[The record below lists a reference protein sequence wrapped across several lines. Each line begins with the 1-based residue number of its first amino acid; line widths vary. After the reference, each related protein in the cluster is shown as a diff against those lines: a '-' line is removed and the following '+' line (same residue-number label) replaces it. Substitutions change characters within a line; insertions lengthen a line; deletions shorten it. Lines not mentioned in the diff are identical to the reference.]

1 MFGDIISDEASVFA
15 GSLGMLPSAS
25 LNPQGFGLYEPS
37 AGSAQDIAGKGI
49 ANPIGQILSAA
60 MMLRH
65 SFAREADARRI
76 EDAVAKALADGV
88 KGGDLG
94 GNAGTREIGDAVLER
109 L

>member
-1 MFGDIISDEASVFA
+1 
-15 GSLGMLPSAS
+15 
-25 LNPQGFGLYEPS
+25 
-37 AGSAQDIAGKGI
+37 
-49 ANPIGQILSAA
+49 
-60 MMLRH
+60 MLRH

>member
-1 MFGDIISDEASVFA
+1 MAT
-15 GSLGMLPSAS
+15 
-25 LNPQGFGLYEPS
+25 
-37 AGSAQDIAGKGI
+37 
-49 ANPIGQILSAA
+49 ILSAA